1 MASNSDQDFN
11 HDPDFSEEFFLNKY
25 GIQTKPGGRFSLYT
39 TRNGE
44 DFVDKSENERL
55 KSYLKTAK
63 DKLTLKKNASMADK
77 AEFLAES
84 LIANGEAQAVRTTEA
99 LLDPQVA
106 RFVVAADQC
115 KDNVSYY

>member
-1 MASNSDQDFN
+1 
-11 HDPDFSEEFFLNKY
+11 
-25 GIQTKPGGRFSLYT
+25 
-39 TRNGE
+39 
-44 DFVDKSENERL
+44 
-55 KSYLKTAK
+55 
-63 DKLTLKKNASMADK
+63 MADK

>member
-11 HDPDFSEEFFLNKY
+11 YNPDFSEEFFLNKY

-44 DFVDKSENERL
+44 DFADKSESERL
-55 KSYLKTAK
+55 QSYLKTAK